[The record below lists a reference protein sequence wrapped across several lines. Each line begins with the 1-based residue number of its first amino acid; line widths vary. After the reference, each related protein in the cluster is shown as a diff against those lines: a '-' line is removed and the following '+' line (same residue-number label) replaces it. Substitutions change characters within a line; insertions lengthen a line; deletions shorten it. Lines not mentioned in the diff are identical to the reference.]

1 MATEREYFYRI
12 SSLYPPKHLHLRAMK
27 RSQLNLLGVQIQP
40 YTQKLSSTATTL
52 PLPSSPITLTA
63 AWWTPIPPR
72 SPQRHR
78 SVPVPLCWHEQCK
91 IASGWVFSSSEW
103 CFSNVSCPLCLQH
116 CSTQVAPLGY
126 KKEGKRSPIISR
138 ILNTLQVFEEEIHS
152 TILCVFEL
160 DFIITSSSVF
170 AWLDLIDQI
179 DLSQSAR
186 SHQHKTQR
194 SVVNLNYRSNSNWPQ
209 KSKFWLK
216 KFHQQSRLKWI
227 ILFLLGRNFWTE
239 KVVYW
244 VLMKNLK
251 SDFVWKIEQSSLE
264 WSIDTN
270 TEVSCL

>member
-138 ILNTLQVFEEEIHS
+138 ILTM
-152 TILCVFEL
+152 T
-160 DFIITSSSVF
+160 TSSVGYSILYKFLKKKSTVQYF
-170 AWLDLIDQI
+170 
-179 DLSQSAR
+179 
-186 SHQHKTQR
+186 
-194 SVVNLNYRSNSNWPQ
+194 VYSNW
-209 KSKFWLK
+209 
-216 KFHQQSRLKWI
+216 
-227 ILFLLGRNFWTE
+227 ILSSLR
-239 KVVYW
+239 V
-244 VLMKNLK
+244 
-251 SDFVWKIEQSSLE
+251 QSSLGLI
-264 WSIDTN
+264 W
-270 TEVSCL
+270 